1 MRKEELTSREK
12 RRRRRIKSQVIAYG
26 ALGLFIILV
35 GAGIFYGIRTT
46 IKGIESYN
54 QEVSNALAE
63 AESNVARESESMEL
77 SSESVAQ
84 DELTEEMIQQE
95 QVTENAPL
103 DELVN
108 ALLAEMTLEE
118 KVAGMFIVTPE
129 SITGVGKVV
138 QAGEGTKKALEEKGY
153 SFNVYNFFCGKDY
166 ELCYYY
172 SMGVKMKLRMKSI
185 FTYMKMAF

>member
-103 DELVN
+103 S
-108 ALLAEMTLEE
+108 ALLEGADSKMRECCFQGV
-118 KVAGMFIVTPE
+118 VAPPGFTD
-129 SITGVGKVV
+129 VGRHKTSSAPAHSFL
-138 QAGEGTKKALEEKGY
+138 QTSLSGLAGHVWETDKG
-153 SFNVYNFFCGKDY
+153 GQ
-166 ELCYYY
+166 
-172 SMGVKMKLRMKSI
+172 R
-185 FTYMKMAF
+185 